1 MMAMF
6 LFAAMQPGAIEP
18 EPVPPVPSPR
28 QLAWHRWETYAFVHF
43 GMNTFTGREWGDG
56 TEDPKLFNPTD
67 FDPDQWMAAFKA
79 AGFKTVIL
87 TAKHH
92 DGFCLWPSKLTRHS
106 VASSPWRGGKGD
118 VVREVADA
126 CRRAGLRF
134 GVYLSPWDRHEP
146 TYGQGKPYND
156 FYIGQLTE
164 LLTQY
169 GPIAEVWF
177 DGACGEGPNGK
188 QQEYDWERIRA
199 TVRKLQPR
207 AVMFSDA
214 GPDVR
219 WIGNE
224 SGVAN
229 ETNWSLLE
237 PSRMTIGQPNPGQT
251 EGHPDGSA
259 WVPGECDVSI
269 RPGWFYHAEED
280 DKVKTPGQLVELYF
294 KSVGRNA
301 SLLLNVPPDR
311 RGLLADPDVASL
323 QEFGRRIRRM
333 FRTNL
338 LRGAKASASS
348 VWKDR
353 EAFGPD
359 KAVDGD
365 TNTFW
370 AAGERTRSGWL
381 EADLGREREIDCVEI
396 REPIRLG
403 QRVARFT
410 VAAWD
415 GHAWRT
421 VAEGTTVGAKRLL
434 RIEPVRTSRIRLDVL
449 EARGCPLIQDLRA
462 YRTR

>member
-1 MMAMF
+1 MIAMF

-28 QLAWHRWETYAFVHF
+28 QLAWHKWETYAFVHF
-43 GMNTFTGREWGDG
+43 GMNTFTGREWGQG
-56 TEDPKLFNPTD
+56 NEDPALFNPTD

-92 DGFCLWPSKLTRHS
+92 DGFCLWPSRLTKHS
-106 VASSPWRGGKGD
+106 VASSPWKGGKGD

-146 TYGQGKPYND
+146 TYGQGEPYND

-188 QQEYDWERIRA
+188 RQVYDWERIRA
-199 TVRKLQPR
+199 TVRRLQPR

-229 ETNWSLLE
+229 ETNWCLLE
-237 PSRMTIGQPNPGQT
+237 PSRMQVGQPNPGQT
-251 EGHPDGSA
+251 MGHPDGSA
-259 WVPGECDVSI
+259 WIPGECDVSI
-269 RPGWFYHAEED
+269 RPGWFYHGEED
-280 DKVKTPGQLVELYF
+280 DKVKTPDQLVELYF
-294 KSVGRNA
+294 LSVGRNA

-311 RGLLADPDVASL
+311 RGRLADPDVASL

-333 FRTNL
+333 FRTNF
-338 LRGAKASASS
+338 LRGAAAKASS
-348 VWKDR
+348 VWRDR
-353 EAFGPD
+353 GSFGPD

-365 TNTFW
+365 PNTYW

-381 EADLGREREIDCVEI
+381 EADMGREREIDCVEI

-415 GHAWRT
+415 GSAWKT

-434 RIEPVRTSRIRLDVL
+434 RFEPVRTSKIRLDVL